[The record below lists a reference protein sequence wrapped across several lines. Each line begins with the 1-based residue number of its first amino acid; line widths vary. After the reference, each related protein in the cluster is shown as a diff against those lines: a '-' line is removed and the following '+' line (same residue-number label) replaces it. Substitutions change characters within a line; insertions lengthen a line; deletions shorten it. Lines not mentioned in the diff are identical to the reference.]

1 MSSSAGVPVAEDA
14 STASNPNLQELQ
26 ETVSRLSTQ
35 KGVTAVLILNR
46 QGDIL
51 AQQQQQQQSNH
62 HNDGDGDAANSH
74 AAAVQGLFEAATRHV
89 QTWGDDDDQVSF
101 VQVRTQQGR
110 ELYLAPHEG
119 YLLAVLKQGS

>member
-1 MSSSAGVPVAEDA
+1 MSSSAVPVAEDA

-26 ETVSRLSTQ
+26 ETVSRLSAQ

-51 AQQQQQQQSNH
+51 AQQQSINH
-62 HNDGDGDAANSH
+62 NNTGDGDADNSH

-89 QTWGDDDDQVSF
+89 QTWGAAADDQVSF